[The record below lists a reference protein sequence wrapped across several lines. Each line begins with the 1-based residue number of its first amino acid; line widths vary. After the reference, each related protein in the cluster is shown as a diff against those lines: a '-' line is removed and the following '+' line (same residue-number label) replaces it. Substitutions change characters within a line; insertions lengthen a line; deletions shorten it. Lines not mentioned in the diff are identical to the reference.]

1 MILRSYKSSD
11 CKELIN
17 LFYGTVHTVNAKDYT
32 SEQLDVWAP
41 KNIDLRKWDHSF
53 RRHKTVVAI
62 EDNKIV
68 GFGDIDKFGYLDR
81 LFVDKNYQ
89 NQGIAT
95 ALCEELEASVEG
107 KKITTHASI
116 TAKPFFEHRGY
127 RTIKEQKVLRNGV
140 ELINFVMGK

>member
-1 MILRSYKSSD
+1 MILRSYKNSD

-17 LFYGTVHTVNAKDYT
+17 LFYSTVHTVNAKDYT
-32 SEQLDVWAP
+32 REQLDVWAP
-41 KNIDLRKWDHSF
+41 KNIDLRKWDYSF
-53 RRHKTVVAI
+53 RKHKTVVAI

-68 GFGDIDKFGYLDR
+68 GFGDIDRSGYLDR

-95 ALCEELEASVEG
+95 ALCEELEASVKG
-107 KKITTHASI
+107 KRITTHASI

-127 RTIKEQKVLRNGV
+127 HLIKEQKVLRNGI

>member
-1 MILRSYKSSD
+1 MILRPYKSSD

-17 LFYGTVHTVNAKDYT
+17 LFYNTVHTINAKDYT
-32 SEQLDVWAP
+32 SEQLDAWAP

-68 GFGDIDKFGYLDR
+68 GFGDIDRSGYLDR

-95 ALCEELEASVEG
+95 ALCDELEASLEE

-116 TAKPFFEHRGY
+116 TAKIFFEQRGY
-127 RTIKEQKVLRNGV
+127 RMIKEQKVLRNGR
-140 ELINFVMGK
+140 ELINFVMEK

>member
-1 MILRSYKSSD
+1 MILRSYKNSD

-17 LFYGTVHTVNAKDYT
+17 LFYNTVHTVNAKDYT

-41 KNIDLRKWDHSF
+41 KNIDLRKWDYSF
-53 RRHKTVVAI
+53 RRHTTVVAI

-68 GFGDIDKFGYLDR
+68 GFGDIDRSGYLDR

-107 KKITTHASI
+107 KRITTHASI

-127 RTIKEQKVLRNGV
+127 HLIKEQKVLRNGI
-140 ELINFVMGK
+140 ELINFVMEK

>member
-1 MILRSYKSSD
+1 MILRSYKNSD

-17 LFYGTVHTVNAKDYT
+17 LFYRTVHTVNAKDYT
-32 SEQLDVWAP
+32 REQLDVWAP

-53 RRHKTVVAI
+53 RKHKTVVAI

-68 GFGDIDKFGYLDR
+68 GFGDIDRSGYLDR

-95 ALCEELEASVEG
+95 ALCEELETSVEG
-107 KKITTHASI
+107 KRITTHASI

-127 RTIKEQKVLRNGV
+127 HLIKEQKVLRNGI
-140 ELINFVMGK
+140 ELINFVMEK

>member
-1 MILRSYKSSD
+1 MILRPYKSSD

-17 LFYGTVHTVNAKDYT
+17 LFYNTVHTVNIKDYT
-32 SEQLDVWAP
+32 SEQLDAWAP

-53 RRHKTVVAI
+53 RKHKTVVAI

-68 GFGDIDKFGYLDR
+68 GFGDIDRSGYLDR

-95 ALCEELEASVEG
+95 ALCEELEASVEE
-107 KKITTHASI
+107 KKLQRMLLLQLSHFLNIEAI
-116 TAKPFFEHRGY
+116 
-127 RTIKEQKVLRNGV
+127 I
-140 ELINFVMGK
+140 

>member
-1 MILRSYKSSD
+1 MILRSYKNSD

-17 LFYGTVHTVNAKDYT
+17 LFYSTVHTVNAKDYT
-32 SEQLDVWAP
+32 REQLDVWAP
-41 KNIDLRKWDHSF
+41 KNIDLRKWDYSF
-53 RRHKTVVAI
+53 RKHKTVVAI

-68 GFGDIDKFGYLDR
+68 GFGDIDRSGYLDR

-107 KKITTHASI
+107 KRITTHASI

-127 RTIKEQKVLRNGV
+127 HLIKEQKVLRNGI